1 MLRCGGSECMIEP
14 GDTIIAD
21 TVTPAH
27 QHCPAASSAVWGHA
41 DPDIHSVDSDSG
53 CTYLK

>member
-53 CTYLK
+53 